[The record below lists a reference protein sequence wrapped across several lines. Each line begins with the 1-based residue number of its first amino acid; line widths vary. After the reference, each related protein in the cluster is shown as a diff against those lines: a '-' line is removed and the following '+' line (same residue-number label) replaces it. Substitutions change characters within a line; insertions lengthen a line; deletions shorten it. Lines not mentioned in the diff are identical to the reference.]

1 MHSTGYCQAL
11 EKAAE
16 IEVPPRAR
24 FIRTIILELE
34 RIHSHLL
41 WLGIAGHIVGFDT
54 VLMQVWRI
62 REPVMWLA
70 EQITGNRKLYG
81 MNIVGGV
88 RRDIPEE
95 LHAKIREVMDKIEKE
110 TTAVLNAVVDDTTL
124 RMRLEGVGK
133 VPNKDAVALSI
144 LGPSARGSG
153 VAIDA
158 RADHPYAAY
167 AETGVNVIVE
177 TGEDIW
183 ARTVV
188 RIKETLEST
197 RIVRDALAMMP
208 KGPIQ
213 AVIDKPIPPGLVACS
228 SVEAPR
234 GETHHFVITSEEPR
248 PYRWKAR
255 APTFQNLQAVPI
267 SIMNE
272 TIADVPIAV
281 GSFDPCFSCTER
293 LEAVD
298 VRTGQMRVY
307 TKKELEELSRALT
320 RKLRGHR
327 A

>member
-16 IEVPPRAR
+16 IEVPARAR

-41 WLGIAGHIVGFDT
+41 WLGIAGHIIGFDT
-54 VLMQVWRI
+54 VLMQTWRI

-88 RRDIPEE
+88 RRDIPEA
-95 LHAKIREVMDKIEKE
+95 LHPKILEVMDQVEKE
-110 TTAVLNAVVDDTTL
+110 TKAVLEAVVNDSTI

-133 VPNKDAVALSI
+133 VPNSEAIAHSI

-153 VAIDA
+153 VAIDI

-188 RIKETLEST
+188 RIKETLESV
-197 RIVRDALAMMP
+197 RIIRDALAMMP

-213 AVIDKPIPPGLVACS
+213 AVIDKPIPPGRVGCS

-255 APTFQNLQAVPI
+255 APTFQNLQVVPLAI
-267 SIMNE
+267 LNE
-272 TIADVPIAV
+272 TIADVPITV

-293 LEAVD
+293 VEAVD
-298 VRTGQMRVY
+298 VRSGQVRVY
-307 TKKELEELSRALT
+307 RKKELEELSRAFT
-320 RKLRGHR
+320 RRGR
-327 A
+327 

>member
-11 EKAAE
+11 EKAAQ

-41 WLGIAGHIVGFDT
+41 WLGIAGHIIGFDT

-88 RRDIPEE
+88 RRDIPKE
-95 LHAKIREVMDKIEKE
+95 LHPKILEVMDKVEKE
-110 TTAVLNAVVDDTTL
+110 TRAVLNAVVDDTTL
-124 RMRLEGVGK
+124 RMRLEGVGI
-133 VPNKDAVALSI
+133 VPNEDAIALSI

-153 VAIDA
+153 VAVDV
-158 RADHPYAAY
+158 RVDHPYAAY
-167 AETGVNVIVE
+167 EETGVNVVVE

-188 RIKETLEST
+188 RIKETLESV

-208 KGPIQ
+208 EGPIE
-213 AVIDKPIPPGLVACS
+213 AKIDGPIPPGLVACS

-234 GETHHFVITSEEPR
+234 GETHHYVITSDEPR

-255 APTFQNLQAVPI
+255 APTFQNLQAVPL
-267 SIMNE
+267 SIMEE
-272 TIADVPIAV
+272 TIADVPITV

-293 LEAVD
+293 VEAVD
-298 VRTGQMRVY
+298 VRTGELKVY
-307 TKKELEELSRALT
+307 TKRELEQLSRMKTKL
-320 RKLRGHR
+320 LRGE
-327 A
+327 